1 MSFFDKSKLEKHIFN
16 NIKNKIKKLKL
27 SKEFK
32 ESYSSKENF
41 IKKEILENSEI
52 QEKIDDLIDTINT
65 GVRKSIGNILR
76 INSRTRKATN
86 SMSFIDKSKLE
97 KHILDNIN
105 NKIKHL
111 KLSQEFKKNY
121 SSKKKI
127 VKKEILEQEEIQ
139 EKIDD
144 LINTIDIGVQNSIG
158 TILRI
163 NSRTRKAT
171 NSNTKTKR
179 ILRFPKLVNIKI

>member
-1 MSFFDKSKLEKHIFN
+1 
-16 NIKNKIKKLKL
+16 
-27 SKEFK
+27 
-32 ESYSSKENF
+32 
-41 IKKEILENSEI
+41 
-52 QEKIDDLIDTINT
+52 
-65 GVRKSIGNILR
+65 
-76 INSRTRKATN
+76 
-86 SMSFIDKSKLE
+86 MSFIDKSKLE

-121 SSKKKI
+121 SSKEKF

-144 LINTIDIGVQNSIG
+144 LINTINIGVENSIG

-163 NSRTRKAT
+163 TSRTRKTT
-171 NSNTKTKR
+171 NSNTKTRKK
-179 ILRFPKLVNIKI
+179 LRFPKLVNIKY

>member
-1 MSFFDKSKLEKHIFN
+1 MSFIDKNKLEKHILD
-16 NIKNKIKKLKL
+16 NINNKIKHLKL
-27 SKEFK
+27 SQQFK
-32 ESYSSKENF
+32 KNYSSK
-41 IKKEILENSEI
+41 KKFVKEEILEQKEI
-52 QEKIDDLIDTINT
+52 QKKIDDLINTIDI
-65 GVRKSIGNILR
+65 GVQKSIGNILR

-139 EKIDD
+139 EEIDD

-171 NSNTKTKR
+171 NSNTKTRK
-179 ILRFPKLVNIKI
+179 ILRFPKFVNIEI